1 MEQNPNQ
8 KSSLDLVEL
17 KLAELKI
24 LEEKD
29 RLRSGLPF
37 LHAWKHYKWGRRFY
51 DSTNKMCLLTAGNQ
65 LSKSST
71 QIRKCLNWATNKD
84 LWQVLWPK
92 RRPRIFWY
100 LYPSL
105 DVAEIEFDKK
115 WVTEFMPAETYKD
128 DPVYG
133 WTFNRKKMQ
142 IDFNSGI
149 TVYFKSY
156 EQSVSNLQTATV
168 DAVFCF
174 EGHSCVQTKD
184 GIKNIQDVCVG
195 DLVFTKEGDYK
206 PVIALKRRTTD
217 TIRRLLSNGRYIDA
231 TADHKFWV
239 TDRWVEFEK
248 LTQSESLETINK
260 WENSVKK
267 KPSSYKATDTR
278 DTQNPRTAGTS
289 IFKIILDQLK
299 DFCISAFGRK
309 SVETSLL
316 DTLSTTW
323 TKIQETTR
331 LLTWPAYRR
340 VSTLAG
346 TKKKSGLLGCL
357 ARVKEN
363 GALSVPAIFLLKL
376 LKKTQLKSV
385 ARSVGAYFMEQ
396 MLAVKIAS
404 QHLLSPQTAGYS
416 VFVLEGAL
424 ERGENPVYCL
434 TVKENHNFFV
444 EGVCVSNC
452 DEELP
457 TDIYDEL
464 ILRTFASD
472 GYFNMVFTATLGQE
486 FWRLAME
493 CQGTPDETLV
503 GAEKIQASAYDCL
516 EYEDGTPSPWTVE
529 RIQRMERTCKSHNEV
544 LKRIYGRFVRDDG
557 LKYPTY
563 DSLKH
568 RADAVEIP
576 ENWLIYAG
584 VDCGSGGETAH
595 PAAIVFVATN
605 PEHTLARVVKAWR
618 GDKIVT
624 TASDIMQK
632 YLNMRSEIRRPVT
645 RAFYD
650 WAAADFGTIAARIQ
664 EPFERADKS
673 HELGEQ
679 TINSLFKNN
688 ALILDRGDVEIDKLS
703 LELAAMPQEGD
714 KRKMKDDLIDAMR
727 YALSRVAFD
736 WFVITG
742 GKEAQAKILP
752 TGGVDVLLRQRK
764 LSHEELPGFVDPE
777 SVQAEIDE
785 WNSYLN

>member
-1 MEQNPNQ
+1 MEENPNQ
-8 KSSLDLVEL
+8 KSQAELVEL
-17 KLAELKI
+17 KLAELRL

-37 LHAWKHYKWGRRFY
+37 LHAWKWYPWARKFY
-51 DSTNKMCLLTAGNQ
+51 ESTNRMCLLTAGNQ

-71 QIRKCLNWATNKD
+71 QIRKCINWATNKD

-105 DVAEIEFDKK
+105 EVAEIEFDKK
-115 WVTEFMPAETYKD
+115 WVPEFMPGESYKD
-128 DPVYG
+128 DPQYG

-142 IDFNSGI
+142 IDFHSGV
-149 TVYFKSY
+149 TVYYKSY

-174 EGHSCVQTKD
+174 EGRSCVQTKA

-206 PVIALKRRTTD
+206 PVIAIKRRTAD

-267 KPSSYKATDTR
+267 KPSSYKAIGTR
-278 DTQNPRTAGTS
+278 DTQNPRTAGTF

-316 DTLSTTW
+316 DTLSTIW

-346 TKKKSGLLGCL
+346 IKKKSGPLGCL
-357 ARVKEN
+357 VRAKEN
-363 GALSVPAIFLLKL
+363 DVLSVPVIFLLKL
-376 LKKTQLKSV
+376 LKKTQLKSAV
-385 ARSVGAYFMEQ
+385 RSVGAYLMEQ
-396 MLAVKIAS
+396 MLAVKIAA
-404 QHLLSPQTAGYS
+404 QHLFGQQTVGRR

-493 CQGTPDETLV
+493 CQGTADETLKE
-503 GAEKIQASAYDCL
+503 ALKIQVSAYDCL
-516 EYEDGTPSPWTVE
+516 EYDDGTPSPWTVE
-529 RIQRMERTCKSHNEV
+529 RIQRMERTCKSHSEV
-544 LKRIYGRFVRDDG
+544 QKRIYGRFVRDDG

-563 DSLKH
+563 DSIVH
-568 RADAVEIP
+568 RTEPTEIP

-595 PAAIVFVATN
+595 PAAICFIATN
-605 PEHTLARVVKAWR
+605 PEHTKARVFKAWR
-618 GDKIVT
+618 GDKIIT
-624 TASDIMQK
+624 TAADIMQK
-632 YLNMRSEIRRPVT
+632 YLNMRAEIRRPVH
-645 RAFYD
+645 RAWYD
-650 WAAADFGTIAARIQ
+650 WASADFGTIATRIQ
-664 EPFERADKS
+664 EPFERANKS

-679 TINSLFKNN
+679 TLNSLFKNH
-688 ALILDRGDVEIDKLS
+688 ALTLDRGDIEIDKLS
-703 LELAAMPQEGD
+703 LELASMPQEGD
-714 KRKMKDDLIDAMR
+714 KRKMKDDLIDACR
-727 YALSRVAFD
+727 YASSAIPFD
-736 WFVITG
+736 WFAITG
-742 GKEAQAKILP
+742 GKEAQAKALP
-752 TGGVDVLLRQRK
+752 TGGVDVLMRDK
-764 LSHEELPGFVDPE
+764 KITPEDLPGYVDPASIE
-777 SVQAEIDE
+777 AEIDE
-785 WNSYLN
+785 WNGYYN